1 MRRSMRTLCSVAT
14 LLSAAGLGGCG
25 TIASHLTIAPP
36 SNLTADANRPSLV
49 AARSALAEGQAAT
62 ALGIAHGVLVGDP
75 NNVAALVSA
84 GDADNQ
90 IGNRRE
96 AEREYE
102 HALRAD
108 PGYVP
113 ARLGLGKLKMRDDIK
128 GAEADFRA
136 VLASAP
142 QNAAAMTDLGVTL
155 DLQGRHK
162 EAQALY
168 TASLLANPD
177 LTSTRVDFGL
187 SLALTGDADR
197 AEAMLRDATESGP
210 VPPKV
215 RADFAVAEVVAGHP
229 EQAQATLEADLSVD
243 EAKASVQ
250 ALSVLAP
257 SAAASVAAAAPTTAV
272 AAAPTTAVAAAP
284 TTAVAAA
291 PTAAVAAAAGKT
303 GATAQSTK

>member
-1 MRRSMRTLCSVAT
+1 MRRSMRTLSSAAT
-14 LLSAAGLGGCG
+14 LLAAAGLCGCG
-25 TIASHLTIAPP
+25 TIASHLTTAAP
-36 SNLTADANRPSLV
+36 SNVTADANRPSLI
-49 AARSALAEGQAAT
+49 AARTALAEGQAAT

-96 AEREYE
+96 AQKEYE
-102 HALRAD
+102 HALLVD
-108 PGYVP
+108 SGYVP

-128 GAEADFRA
+128 AAEADFRA

-142 QNAAAMTDLGVTL
+142 RNAAAMTDLGVTL

-187 SLALTGDADR
+187 SLALTGDADK

-215 RADFAVAEVVAGHP
+215 RADFAVAQVVAGHP

-257 SAAASVAAAAPTTAV
+257 GAAVAAVPVAAAAPATV
-272 AAAPTTAVAAAP
+272 
-284 TTAVAAA
+284 
-291 PTAAVAAAAGKT
+291 AAVAPLPAG
-303 GATAQSTK
+303 GTAPIVAVKAQPMK

>member
-1 MRRSMRTLCSVAT
+1 MRRSMRTLSSAAT
-14 LLSAAGLGGCG
+14 LLAAAGLGGCG
-25 TIASHLTIAPP
+25 TIASHLTTAPP
-36 SNLTADANRPSLV
+36 TNMSADANRPSLI

-90 IGNRRE
+90 IGNRRV
-96 AEREYE
+96 AQREYE
-102 HALRAD
+102 HALQVN

-162 EAQALY
+162 EAQAMY

-187 SLALTGDADR
+187 SLALTGNADK

-243 EAKASVQ
+243 EAKASVK

-257 SAAASVAAAAPTTAV
+257 SSAAATAPVAAATTAPVSAAPLAAAAATTSAV
-272 AAAPTTAVAAAP
+272 AATPAKTA
-284 TTAVAAA
+284 THN
-291 PTAAVAAAAGKT
+291 
-303 GATAQSTK
+303 

>member
-1 MRRSMRTLCSVAT
+1 MRRSKRTLSSAAT
-14 LLSAAGLGGCG
+14 LLAAAGLGGCG
-25 TIASHLTIAPP
+25 TIASHFTTAPP

-49 AARSALAEGQAAT
+49 AARNALAEGQAAT
-62 ALGIAHGVLVGDP
+62 ALGIAHGVLVSDP

-90 IGNRRE
+90 IGNRR
-96 AEREYE
+96 AAQKEYE
-102 HALRAD
+102 HALLVNA
-108 PGYVP
+108 GYVP

-136 VLASAP
+136 VLARAP

-162 EAQALY
+162 EAQAMY

-243 EAKASVQ
+243 EAKASVK

-257 SAAASVAAAAPTTAV
+257 STAAATTTAPASAATTAAATISASVTTPTKTA
-272 AAAPTTAVAAAP
+272 
-284 TTAVAAA
+284 
-291 PTAAVAAAAGKT
+291 KHN
-303 GATAQSTK
+303 